1 MTEFFCIHFPKKNV
15 KLETRCV
22 IAVWY
27 NKQLP
32 RLVSFFIIKLS
43 IVIFQAIG
51 TKKLGIDI
59 CLIASKYCKCEW
71 IRGPWVFQDTRTL
84 SAFTVHKIFSVGAHS
99 PTIDYF
105 RSCGFLSWLWTVLL
119 PLKSIVDIII
129 HHIKE
134 WYSSF
139 LGALEDRGQQEVMK
153 RKDYNIIIVTRIN

>member
-71 IRGPWVFQDTRTL
+71 IRGPRVSQDTRTL

-119 PLKSIVDIII
+119 PLKSIVDNYTSYQRMVQLIFGSI
-129 HHIKE
+129 
-134 WYSSF
+134 
-139 LGALEDRGQQEVMK
+139 RGQRTARSHEEKGLQY
-153 RKDYNIIIVTRIN
+153 YNCN